1 MMPQEAGPPDPANPQ
16 PSGRPEPN
24 PIAGRIDIPQ
34 PPRDFGAPPGL
45 SGSPDARNL
54 LQALRRRWMSAV
66 ALGGTLAGIT
76 AIAVWFLMAPE
87 PTAFAQFRVS
97 SVQPNITGDNP
108 ANQIAFPTYMKTLA
122 AQLKSRPVIMKA
134 LERDEVKRLNLE
146 AQYTDPALYLEEKL
160 KTEFQEGNEMLTLQ
174 LSGGEPSDALTIVK
188 AIKAAFMDQVVYS
201 DQRAKTQRLAELEN
215 IYNETNDGLKTKT
228 ANLERLAKQTGTSV
242 KEALTQQQLQLLENL
257 RSAKDQRNAVRIDL
271 LKTKANL
278 AALDARVA
286 VMQDLPVSEAE
297 VEAKLKADTEASAT
311 RVTIAKLKEVDQH
324 FRDNHVDP
332 TWPTWVA
339 AQRKL
344 KALNEEINERKESI
358 RAELKNQRDSQN
370 NNDIKLTRAG
380 YQKAIE
386 ELEKEEKKLDV
397 VVAGLAQ
404 EADRIGNTNNEM
416 EFLRGDI
423 RNDTAMR
430 DNIATQLNRL
440 KMDLHS
446 PPRIAVYQDAELQKK
461 DIRKQVLATV
471 AAPIV
476 VWLAVCMCLAWLE
489 YRQRKIHTAG
499 EVASGLGI
507 RVVGAIPRL
516 PNLERQLIGGD
527 ADVDGHTALES
538 IDAIRTL
545 LLHDAASQGTRV
557 VMVTSA
563 VEGEGKTT
571 LAAHLA
577 GSLARAGRK
586 TLLVDA
592 DLRQPAVH
600 QLFELP
606 LQPGFSEVLLGEVEV
621 VDSVQATTLDGLSV
635 ITAGQWDREVILS
648 LARDGVEGIFERLR
662 EEFDFIIVDSHPV
675 LSATDSLLVG
685 QQADAVLLSVMRQL
699 SQMPRVYGAAQR
711 LTALKIR
718 VLGAVV
724 NGADAEEVV
733 PTVEPMGAML
743 EQR

>member
-1 MMPQEAGPPDPANPQ
+1 MMPQDAGHPDPNPQ
-16 PSGRPEPN
+16 PPARQEPN

-34 PPRDFGAPPGL
+34 PPRDLGTPPGL
-45 SGSPDARNL
+45 ASSPDAMNL
-54 LQALRRRWMSAV
+54 LKALRRRWMSAV

-87 PTAFAQFRVS
+87 PTAFATFRVA

-108 ANQIAFPTYMKTLA
+108 SNQIAFPTYIKTLA
-122 AQLKSRPVIMKA
+122 AQLKSRPVIMAA
-134 LERDEVKRLNLE
+134 LQRDEVKRLNLE

-160 KTEFQEGNEMLTLQ
+160 KTDFQEGNEMLTLQ
-174 LSGGEPSDALTIVK
+174 LSGGEPSDAVTIVK
-188 AIKAAFMDQVVYS
+188 AVTAAFMDQVVYS
-201 DQRAKTQRLAELEN
+201 DQRAKTLRFAELEK
-215 IYNETNDGLKTKT
+215 IFNETNDGLKTKT

-257 RSAKDQRNAVRIDL
+257 RSAKDQRNVIRTDLIKVR
-271 LKTKANL
+271 ANM
-278 AALDARVA
+278 AALDARKA
-286 VMQDLPVSEAE
+286 AQQDFPITEAE
-297 VEAKLKADTEASAT
+297 VEAKLKADTEAAAIRLQIT
-311 RVTIAKLKEVDQH
+311 KLKDIDRYY
-324 FRDNHVDP
+324 RDNKVDP
-332 TWPTWVA
+332 TEPTWVA
-339 AQRKL
+339 ARRKL
-344 KALNEEINERKESI
+344 DSLNEEIKQRKEDL
-358 RAELKNQRDSQN
+358 RNELKNLRDNQGDN
-370 NNDIKLTRAG
+370 E
-380 YQKAIE
+380 QKFLRVQYESARE
-386 ELEKEEKKLDV
+386 ALEKEEAKLTE
-397 VVAGLAQ
+397 AIKGLSD

-423 RNDTAMR
+423 KNETAMR
-430 DNIATQLNRL
+430 DGISTQLSKL

-446 PPRIAVYQDAELQKK
+446 PPRIQVYQEAELQKK

-476 VWLAVCMCLAWLE
+476 VWLAVCMGLAWLE

-507 RVVGAIPRL
+507 RVVGAIPNL
-516 PNLERQLIGGD
+516 PHLERHLVGLAD
-527 ADVDGHTALES
+527 ADMEGHTVVES

-577 GSLARAGRK
+577 SSLARAGRK

-675 LSATDSLLVG
+675 LPATDSLLVG
-685 QQADAVLLSVMRQL
+685 QQADAVLLSVMRKL

-724 NGADAEEVV
+724 NGADVEEVV
-733 PTVEPMGAML
+733 PTVESPAAVL

>member
-1 MMPQEAGPPDPANPQ
+1 
-16 PSGRPEPN
+16 
-24 PIAGRIDIPQ
+24 
-34 PPRDFGAPPGL
+34 
-45 SGSPDARNL
+45 
-54 LQALRRRWMSAV
+54 
-66 ALGGTLAGIT
+66 
-76 AIAVWFLMAPE
+76 
-87 PTAFAQFRVS
+87 
-97 SVQPNITGDNP
+97 
-108 ANQIAFPTYMKTLA
+108 
-122 AQLKSRPVIMKA
+122 
-134 LERDEVKRLNLE
+134 
-146 AQYTDPALYLEEKL
+146 
-160 KTEFQEGNEMLTLQ
+160 
-174 LSGGEPSDALTIVK
+174 
-188 AIKAAFMDQVVYS
+188 
-201 DQRAKTQRLAELEN
+201 
-215 IYNETNDGLKTKT
+215 
-228 ANLERLAKQTGTSV
+228 
-242 KEALTQQQLQLLENL
+242 
-257 RSAKDQRNAVRIDL
+257 
-271 LKTKANL
+271 
-278 AALDARVA
+278 
-286 VMQDLPVSEAE
+286 
-297 VEAKLKADTEASAT
+297 
-311 RVTIAKLKEVDQH
+311 
-324 FRDNHVDP
+324 
-332 TWPTWVA
+332 
-339 AQRKL
+339 
-344 KALNEEINERKESI
+344 
-358 RAELKNQRDSQN
+358 
-370 NNDIKLTRAG
+370 
-380 YQKAIE
+380 
-386 ELEKEEKKLDV
+386 
-397 VVAGLAQ
+397 
-404 EADRIGNTNNEM
+404 M

-423 RNDTAMR
+423 RNDTVMR
-430 DNIATQLNRL
+430 DGIATQLNKLR
-440 KMDLHS
+440 MDLHS
-446 PPRIAVYQDAELQKK
+446 PPRIAVYQEAELQKK

-476 VWLAVCMCLAWLE
+476 VWMAVCMGLAWLE

-499 EVASGLGI
+499 EVATGLGI
-507 RVVGAIPRL
+507 RVVGAIPKL
-516 PNLERQLIGGD
+516 HNLERHLIGAGD
-527 ADVDGHTALES
+527 LDMEGHTILES
-538 IDAIRTL
+538 INAIRTL

-577 GSLARAGRK
+577 SSLARAGRK

-724 NGADAEEVV
+724 NGADVEEVV
-733 PTVEPMGAML
+733 PTVESPGALL